1 MIPLT
6 YSCRNLLRRPVQ
18 SIQLIIGSSLVV
30 MLVMLAACMNQ
41 AMERTLARTGEPRN
55 VILLGAGSEESIE
68 RSEVRNGLEQIIA
81 SSIPGILQT
90 MEKPTISPEIH
101 FNGMLS
107 ANKVNSQA
115 LVRGV
120 RHEALWVHKEIRILE
135 GRFPE
140 SGEIMIGRLAHQ
152 KLGISSSALQI
163 GKIVELSGEKM
174 VISGIFD
181 AIGTVMEAEVW
192 VPLQDLMTYTQRD
205 KLSCVVVS
213 LVSTDYIPDLDAFTK
228 QRLDLEL
235 VAIQE
240 TEYYAKLSKFY
251 APIRWMAWLCAILL
265 SIGALFGGL
274 NTLYAAFS
282 ARIQEFG
289 AMQAIGFS
297 RQAILLSLTQESCV
311 TGFIGS
317 FCAFLISIV
326 WFEGL
331 AFPFSIGVFIL
342 DFNSSILI
350 LGLVTGI
357 SLGIIG
363 GVPPAWNCLR
373 ATLPETLKSS

>member
-1 MIPLT
+1 MIPLI

-18 SIQLIIGSSLVV
+18 SIQLVIGSSLVV
-30 MLVMLAACMNQ
+30 MLVMLAASMNK
-41 AMERTLARTGEPRN
+41 AMERTLARTGEPHN
-55 VILLGAGSEESIE
+55 VILLGAGSEESVE
-68 RSEVRNGLEQIIA
+68 RSEVRNGSEQIIA

-90 MEKPTISPEIH
+90 MGKPTISPEIH

-107 ANKVNSQA
+107 ANKINSQA

-120 RHEALWVHKEIRILE
+120 RHEALWVHKGVRILK

-205 KLSCVVVS
+205 KLSCVVTS
-213 LVSTDYIPDLDAFTK
+213 LVSTDYIPDIDAFTK

-265 SIGALFGGL
+265 SIGAVFGGL

-282 ARIQEFG
+282 ARIREFG

-297 RQAILLSLTQESCV
+297 RKAILISLTQESCV
-311 TGFIGS
+311 TAFIGS
-317 FCAFLISIV
+317 CCAFLISTA
-326 WFEGL
+326 FL
-331 AFPFSIGVFIL
+331 QDLTFPFSIGVFIL
-342 DFNSSILI
+342 EFDSSILI
-350 LGLVTGI
+350 IGLVTGI

-363 GVPPAWNCLR
+363 GLPPAWNCLR
-373 ATLPETLKSS
+373 TTLPETLKS

>member
-1 MIPLT
+1 
-6 YSCRNLLRRPVQ
+6 
-18 SIQLIIGSSLVV
+18 
-30 MLVMLAACMNQ
+30 MLVMLAASMNK
-41 AMERTLARTGEPRN
+41 AMERTLARTGIPHN
-55 VILLGAGSEESIE
+55 VILLGAGSEESVE
-68 RSEVRNGLEQIIA
+68 RSEVRNGSEQIIA

-90 MEKPTISPEIH
+90 MGKPTISPEIH

-107 ANKVNSQA
+107 ANKINSQA

-120 RHEALWVHKEIRILE
+120 RHEALWVHKGVRILK

-205 KLSCVVVS
+205 KLSCVVTS
-213 LVSTDYIPDLDAFTK
+213 LVSTDYIPDIDAFTK

-265 SIGALFGGL
+265 SIGAVFGGL

-282 ARIQEFG
+282 ARIREFG

-297 RQAILLSLTQESCV
+297 RRAILISLIQESCV
-311 TGFIGS
+311 TTFIGS
-317 FCAFLISIV
+317 CCAFLISTA
-326 WFEGL
+326 FLQDL

-342 DFNSSILI
+342 EFDSSILI
-350 LGLVTGI
+350 IGLVTGI

-363 GVPPAWNCLR
+363 GLPPAWNCLR
-373 ATLPETLKSS
+373 TTLPETLKS

>member
-1 MIPLT
+1 M
-6 YSCRNLLRRPVQ
+6 
-18 SIQLIIGSSLVV
+18 QLIVGSSLVV
-30 MLVMLAACMNQ
+30 MLVMLAASMNQ

-55 VILLGAGSEESIE
+55 VILLGAGSEESVE

-213 LVSTDYIPDLDAFTK
+213 LVEYRLYSRLRCVYKTKIRSGTSGNPGNRILRKTIEVLRTYKMDGMALRDSPLDWCLVWRIKYI
-228 QRLDLEL
+228 
-235 VAIQE
+235 V
-240 TEYYAKLSKFY
+240 
-251 APIRWMAWLCAILL
+251 C
-265 SIGALFGGL
+265 SIFC
-274 NTLYAAFS
+274 S
-282 ARIQEFG
+282 DSRIWCH
-289 AMQAIGFS
+289 AS
-297 RQAILLSLTQESCV
+297 Y
-311 TGFIGS
+311 
-317 FCAFLISIV
+317 
-326 WFEGL
+326 WF
-331 AFPFSIGVFIL
+331 
-342 DFNSSILI
+342 
-350 LGLVTGI
+350 
-357 SLGIIG
+357 
-363 GVPPAWNCLR
+363 
-373 ATLPETLKSS
+373 

>member
-6 YSCRNLLRRPVQ
+6 YSFRNLLRRPVQ
-18 SIQLIIGSSLVV
+18 SMQLVVGSSLVV
-30 MLVMLAACMNQ
+30 MLVMLAASMNQ

-55 VILLGAGSEESIE
+55 VILLGAGSEESVE

-81 SSIPGILQT
+81 SSIPGIAQT
-90 MEKPTISPEIH
+90 MEKPTISPEVH

-107 ANKVNSQA
+107 VDKVNSQA

-213 LVSTDYIPDLDAFTK
+213 LVGTDYIPDLDAFTK

-240 TEYYAKLSKFY
+240 TEYYAKLSNFY

-297 RQAILLSLTQESCV
+297 RKAILLSLTQESCF

-317 FCAFLISIV
+317 FCAFFISIV
-326 WFEGL
+326 WLQGL
-331 AFPFSIGVFIL
+331 TFPFSIGVFIL

-357 SLGIIG
+357 SLGIVG
-363 GVPPAWNCLR
+363 GVPPAWNCLHP
-373 ATLPETLKSS
+373 TLSETLKST

>member
-1 MIPLT
+1 M
-6 YSCRNLLRRPVQ
+6 
-18 SIQLIIGSSLVV
+18 G
-30 MLVMLAACMNQ
+30 
-41 AMERTLARTGEPRN
+41 
-55 VILLGAGSEESIE
+55 
-68 RSEVRNGLEQIIA
+68 
-81 SSIPGILQT
+81 
-90 MEKPTISPEIH
+90 KPTISPEIH

-107 ANKVNSQA
+107 ANKINSQA

-120 RHEALWVHKEIRILE
+120 RHEALWVHKGVRILK

-205 KLSCVVVS
+205 KLSCVVTS
-213 LVSTDYIPDLDAFTK
+213 LVSTDYIPDIDAFTK

-265 SIGALFGGL
+265 SIGAVFGGL

-282 ARIQEFG
+282 ARIREFG

-297 RQAILLSLTQESCV
+297 RRAILISLIQESCV
-311 TGFIGS
+311 TAFIGS
-317 FCAFLISIV
+317 CCAFLISTA
-326 WFEGL
+326 FL
-331 AFPFSIGVFIL
+331 QDLTFPFSIGVFIL
-342 DFNSSILI
+342 EFDSSILI
-350 LGLVTGI
+350 IGLVTGI

-363 GVPPAWNCLR
+363 GLPPAWNCLR
-373 ATLPETLKSS
+373 PTLPETLKS

>member
-41 AMERTLARTGEPRN
+41 AMDRTLARTGEPRN
-55 VILLGAGSEESIE
+55 VILLGAGSEESVE

-205 KLSCVVVS
+205 KLSCVIVS
-213 LVSTDYIPDLDAFTK
+213 LVNTDYIPDLDAFTK

-240 TEYYAKLSKFY
+240 TEYYAKLSNFY

-297 RQAILLSLTQESCV
+297 RKAILLSLTQESCF

-317 FCAFLISIV
+317 FCAFFISIV
-326 WFEGL
+326 WLQGL
-331 AFPFSIGVFIL
+331 TFPFSIGVFIL

-357 SLGIIG
+357 SLGIVG
-363 GVPPAWNCLR
+363 GVPPAWNCLHP
-373 ATLPETLKSS
+373 TLSETLKSS

>member
-1 MIPLT
+1 MIPLI

-18 SIQLIIGSSLVV
+18 SVQLVIGSSLVV
-30 MLVMLAACMNQ
+30 MLVMLAASMNK
-41 AMERTLARTGEPRN
+41 AMERTLARTGEPHN
-55 VILLGAGSEESIE
+55 VILLGAGSEESVE
-68 RSEVRNGLEQIIA
+68 RSEVRNGSEQIIA

-90 MEKPTISPEIH
+90 MGKPTISPEIH

-107 ANKVNSQA
+107 ANKINSQA

-120 RHEALWVHKEIRILE
+120 RHEALWVHKGVRILK

-205 KLSCVVVS
+205 KLSCVVTS
-213 LVSTDYIPDLDAFTK
+213 LVSTDYIPDIDAFTK

-265 SIGALFGGL
+265 SIGAVFGGL

-282 ARIQEFG
+282 ARIREFG

-297 RQAILLSLTQESCV
+297 RKAILISLTQESCV
-311 TGFIGS
+311 TAFIGS
-317 FCAFLISIV
+317 CCAFLISTA
-326 WFEGL
+326 FLQDL

-342 DFNSSILI
+342 EFDSSILI
-350 LGLVTGI
+350 IGLVTGI

-363 GVPPAWNCLR
+363 GLPPAWNCLR
-373 ATLPETLKSS
+373 PTLPETLKS

>member
-1 MIPLT
+1 MIPLI

-30 MLVMLAACMNQ
+30 MLVMLAASMNK
-41 AMERTLARTGEPRN
+41 AMERTLARTGIPHN
-55 VILLGAGSEESIE
+55 VILLGAGSEESVE
-68 RSEVRNGLEQIIA
+68 RSEVRNGSEQIIA

-90 MEKPTISPEIH
+90 MGKPTISPEIH

-107 ANKVNSQA
+107 ANKINSQA

-120 RHEALWVHKEIRILE
+120 RHEALWVHKGVRILK

-205 KLSCVVVS
+205 KLSCVVTS
-213 LVSTDYIPDLDAFTK
+213 LVSTDYIPDIDAFTK

-265 SIGALFGGL
+265 SIGAVFGGL

-282 ARIQEFG
+282 ARIREFG

-297 RQAILLSLTQESCV
+297 RKAILISLTQESCV
-311 TGFIGS
+311 TAFIGS
-317 FCAFLISIV
+317 CCAFLISTA
-326 WFEGL
+326 FL
-331 AFPFSIGVFIL
+331 QDLTFPFSIGVFIL
-342 DFNSSILI
+342 EFDSSILI
-350 LGLVTGI
+350 IGLVTGI

-363 GVPPAWNCLR
+363 GLPPAWNCLR
-373 ATLPETLKSS
+373 PTLPETLKS

>member
-1 MIPLT
+1 MIPLI

-18 SIQLIIGSSLVV
+18 SIQLVIGSSLVV
-30 MLVMLAACMNQ
+30 MLVMLAASMNK
-41 AMERTLARTGEPRN
+41 AMERTLARTGEPHN
-55 VILLGAGSEESIE
+55 VILLGAGSEESVE
-68 RSEVRNGLEQIIA
+68 RSEVRNGSEQIIA

-90 MEKPTISPEIH
+90 MGKPTISPEIH

-107 ANKVNSQA
+107 ANKINSQA

-120 RHEALWVHKEIRILE
+120 RHEALWVHKGVRILK

-205 KLSCVVVS
+205 KLSCVVTS
-213 LVSTDYIPDLDAFTK
+213 LVSTDYIPDIDAFTK

-265 SIGALFGGL
+265 SIGAVFGGL

-282 ARIQEFG
+282 ARIREFG

-297 RQAILLSLTQESCV
+297 RKAILISLTQESCV
-311 TGFIGS
+311 TAFIGS
-317 FCAFLISIV
+317 CCAFLISTA
-326 WFEGL
+326 FLQDL

-342 DFNSSILI
+342 EFDSSILI
-350 LGLVTGI
+350 IGLVTGI

-363 GVPPAWNCLR
+363 GLPPAWNCLR
-373 ATLPETLKSS
+373 TTLPETLKS

>member
-1 MIPLT
+1 MIPLI

-18 SIQLIIGSSLVV
+18 SIQLVIGSSLVV
-30 MLVMLAACMNQ
+30 MLVMLAASMNK
-41 AMERTLARTGEPRN
+41 AMERTLARTGEPHN
-55 VILLGAGSEESIE
+55 VILLGAGSEESVE
-68 RSEVRNGLEQIIA
+68 RSEVRNGSEQIIA

-90 MEKPTISPEIH
+90 MGKPTISPEIH

-107 ANKVNSQA
+107 ANKINSQA

-120 RHEALWVHKEIRILE
+120 RHEALWVHKGVRILK

-205 KLSCVVVS
+205 KLSCVVTS
-213 LVSTDYIPDLDAFTK
+213 LVSTDYIPDIDAFTK

-265 SIGALFGGL
+265 SIGAVFGGL

-282 ARIQEFG
+282 ARIREFG

-297 RQAILLSLTQESCV
+297 RKAILISLTQESCV
-311 TGFIGS
+311 TAFIGS
-317 FCAFLISIV
+317 CCAFLISTA
-326 WFEGL
+326 FLQDL

-342 DFNSSILI
+342 EFDSSILI
-350 LGLVTGI
+350 IGLVTGI

-363 GVPPAWNCLR
+363 GLPPAWNCLR
-373 ATLPETLKSS
+373 PTLPETLKS

>member
-1 MIPLT
+1 MIPLI

-18 SIQLIIGSSLVV
+18 SIQLVIGSSLVV
-30 MLVMLAACMNQ
+30 MLVMLAASMNK
-41 AMERTLARTGEPRN
+41 AMERTLARTGIPHN
-55 VILLGAGSEESIE
+55 VILLGAGSEESVE
-68 RSEVRNGLEQIIA
+68 RSEVRNGSEQIIA

-90 MEKPTISPEIH
+90 MGKPTISPEIH

-107 ANKVNSQA
+107 ANKINSQA

-120 RHEALWVHKEIRILE
+120 RHEALWVHKGVRILK

-205 KLSCVVVS
+205 KLSCVVTS
-213 LVSTDYIPDLDAFTK
+213 LVSTDYIPDIDAFTK

-265 SIGALFGGL
+265 SIGAVFGGL

-282 ARIQEFG
+282 ARIREFG

-297 RQAILLSLTQESCV
+297 RKAILISLTQESCV
-311 TGFIGS
+311 TAFIGS
-317 FCAFLISIV
+317 CCAFLISTA
-326 WFEGL
+326 FL
-331 AFPFSIGVFIL
+331 QDLTFPFSIGVFIL
-342 DFNSSILI
+342 EFDSSILI
-350 LGLVTGI
+350 IGLVTGI

-363 GVPPAWNCLR
+363 GLPPAWNCLR
-373 ATLPETLKSS
+373 PTLPETLKS

>member
-1 MIPLT
+1 MIPFI
-6 YSCRNLLRRPVQ
+6 YSCRNLLRRPGQ
-18 SIQLIIGSSLVV
+18 SVQLISGSSLVV
-30 MLVMLAACMNQ
+30 VLVMLAASMNQ
-41 AMERTLARTGEPRN
+41 AMERTLAQTGEPRN
-55 VILLGAGSEESIE
+55 VILLGAGSEESVE
-68 RSEVRNGLEQIIA
+68 RSEVQSGLDQILA
-81 SSIPGILQT
+81 GSIPGILQT

-101 FNGMLS
+101 FNGIL
-107 ANKVNSQA
+107 NNNGIKSQA

-120 RHEALWVHKEIRILE
+120 RHEALWVHKGIRILK

-140 SGEIMIGRLAHQ
+140 SGEIMIGRLAHH
-152 KLGISSSALQI
+152 KLGLENSALQV
-163 GKIVELSGEKM
+163 GKMVELSGEELK
-174 VISGIFD
+174 ISGVFD

-205 KLSCVVVS
+205 KLSCVVVA
-213 LVSTDYIPDLDAFTK
+213 LASTDFIPDLDAFTK

-240 TEYYAKLSKFY
+240 TQYYAKMSRFY

-265 SIGALFGGL
+265 STGALFGGL

-289 AMQAIGFS
+289 AMQAIGFT
-297 RQAILLSLTQESCV
+297 RKAILLSLIQESCV

-317 FCAFLISIV
+317 ICSFLIVLGMLQDI
-326 WFEGL
+326 

-342 DFNSSILI
+342 DFNSPILVLGLGTGII
-350 LGLVTGI
+350 LGV
-357 SLGIIG
+357 LGG
-363 GVPPAWNCLR
+363 LPPAWNCLR
-373 ATLPETLKSS
+373 KSLPETLRSS

>member
-1 MIPLT
+1 MIPLI

-18 SIQLIIGSSLVV
+18 SIQLMIGSSLVV

-41 AMERTLARTGEPRN
+41 AMERTLARTGEPQN
-55 VILLGAGSEESIE
+55 VILLGAGSEESVE
-68 RSEVRNGLEQIIA
+68 RSEVRSGSEQIIA

-90 MEKPTISPEIH
+90 MGKPTISPEIH

-107 ANKVNSQA
+107 ANKINSQA

-120 RHEALWVHKEIRILE
+120 RHEALWVHKEVRILK

-163 GKIVELSGEKM
+163 GKIVELSGEIM

-205 KLSCVVVS
+205 KLSCVVAS
-213 LVSTDYIPDLDAFTK
+213 LVSTDYIPDIDAFTK

-265 SIGALFGGL
+265 SIGAVFGGL

-282 ARIQEFG
+282 ARIREFG

-297 RQAILLSLTQESCV
+297 RKAILISLTQESCV

-317 FCAFLISIV
+317 CCAFLISTACLQD
-326 WFEGL
+326 L

-342 DFNSSILI
+342 EFDSSILI
-350 LGLVTGI
+350 IGLVTGI

-363 GVPPAWNCLR
+363 GLPPAWNCLR
-373 ATLPETLKSS
+373 TTLPETLNS

>member
-1 MIPLT
+1 MIPLI

-18 SIQLIIGSSLVV
+18 SVQLVIGSSLVV
-30 MLVMLAACMNQ
+30 MLVMLAASMNK
-41 AMERTLARTGEPRN
+41 AMERTLARTGEPHN
-55 VILLGAGSEESIE
+55 VILLGAGSEESVE

-81 SSIPGILQT
+81 SSIPGIAQT
-90 MEKPTISPEIH
+90 MEKPTISPEVH

-107 ANKVNSQA
+107 ANKINSQA

-120 RHEALWVHKEIRILE
+120 RHEALWVHKGVRILK

-163 GKIVELSGEKM
+163 GKIVELSGEKTI
-174 VISGIFD
+174 ISGIFD

-205 KLSCVVVS
+205 KLSCVVTS
-213 LVSTDYIPDLDAFTK
+213 LVSTDYIPDIDAFTK

-265 SIGALFGGL
+265 SIGAVFGGL

-282 ARIQEFG
+282 ARIREFG

-297 RQAILLSLTQESCV
+297 RKAILISLTQESCV
-311 TGFIGS
+311 TAFIGS
-317 FCAFLISIV
+317 CCAFLISTA
-326 WFEGL
+326 FLQDL

-342 DFNSSILI
+342 EFDSSILI
-350 LGLVTGI
+350 IGLVTGI

-363 GVPPAWNCLR
+363 GLPPAWNCLR
-373 ATLPETLKSS
+373 PTLPETLKS